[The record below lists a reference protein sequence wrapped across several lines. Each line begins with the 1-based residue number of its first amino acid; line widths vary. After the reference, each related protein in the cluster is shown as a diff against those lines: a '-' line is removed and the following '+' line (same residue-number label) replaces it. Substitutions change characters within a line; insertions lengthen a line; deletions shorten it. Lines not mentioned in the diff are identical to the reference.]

1 MTASELMKLRRA
13 EAKAEGN
20 CQKCF
25 KREAMPDQALCG
37 RCADLHDDYKES
49 RKATK

>member
-1 MTASELMKLRRA
+1 MTTSELMKLRRK

-25 KREAMPDQALCG
+25 KREAMPDQSMCG
-37 RCADLHDDYKES
+37 RCADMADDYKAS
-49 RKATK
+49 RKADA